1 MLPPLAAFQ
10 LAFAD
15 IFAAHFDISS
25 CHYAISFIS
34 SLLMPFS
41 LPAVCQRQRS
51 ISPPLMPP
59 PPFFHAITL
68 SPLFHFFISFHFIF

>member
-41 LPAVCQRQRS
+41 LPADVSASARFRR
-51 ISPPLMPP
+51 
-59 PPFFHAITL
+59 H
-68 SPLFHFFISFHFIF
+68 